1 MVLLGGG
8 KLMENDMEAVYEQR
22 LKELQMENIGL
33 MKELD
38 LLNSK
43 IDLIANVY
51 KIIKIMDKAQEDT
64 IPSEI
69 ESILDEF
76 FRLTTFK
83 TKAEVKN
90 GK

>member
-1 MVLLGGG
+1 
-8 KLMENDMEAVYEQR
+8 MENDMEVVYEQR

-43 IDLIANVY
+43 INLLREAY
-51 KIIKIMDKAQEDT
+51 KIMEIKADLEGNKM
-64 IPSEI
+64 PYEI
-69 ESILDEF
+69 KSVLDEF

-83 TKAEVKN
+83 TNAEVKN
-90 GK
+90 GN